1 MRNEETDYESAIEY
15 YPKKFPC
22 PRCDKMT
29 HGVMSG
35 LYSPIRIC
43 NSCAVPT
50 EAIWDGE
57 ETFFRDAD
65 GSVSLA

>member
-1 MRNEETDYESAIEY
+1 MSKEITDYPSAKEY

-22 PRCDKMT
+22 PRCGKLT
-29 HGVMSG
+29 HGILVERYHP
-35 LYSPIRIC
+35 LRIC
-43 NSCAVPT
+43 NDCAVPT
-50 EAIWDGE
+50 ETICDGE